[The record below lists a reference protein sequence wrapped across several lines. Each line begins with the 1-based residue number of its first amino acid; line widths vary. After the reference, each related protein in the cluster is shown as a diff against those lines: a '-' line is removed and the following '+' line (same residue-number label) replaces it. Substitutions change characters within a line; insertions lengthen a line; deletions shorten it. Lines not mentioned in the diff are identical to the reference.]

1 MALGISAAWWQPRC
15 WSIACP
21 PATGGIMA
29 LSTSTGVCERRT
41 VSTQLASI
49 ALVVAA
55 VVETR
60 RSVEVYLAGMRD
72 VSSSNCGRQ

>member
-29 LSTSTGVCERRT
+29 LSTSTGVCERRMVAT
-41 VSTQLASI
+41 LLAST
-49 ALVVAA
+49 ALVLAA

-60 RSVEVYLAGMRD
+60 RSVEVCLAGMRH
-72 VSSSNCGRQ
+72 VSSSDYGRQ